1 MSYHSARTHHRA
13 EKHRLR
19 VLLHHLVAPP
29 WRGHALRNIASAR
42 IWRISEANSRKVHRP
57 GNDMSGSCQARAD
70 CPQEGMYNR
79 SQGTDNRTK
88 GTYNRSKGTHNR
100 SEGTDNRTEGTGTR
114 RKPLSSPPPSADRT
128 RSGLHVASRAVQA
141 CPAFALAGLSRS
153 AALTGREGAAC
164 AGLRGPGAAADLQSC
179 TRCKFAT
186 KSRIDPERQER
197 RCCCCARTRA
207 AAKAERAAQERR
219 TKRPA
224 KPKCYDF
231 RAGRKL

>member
-1 MSYHSARTHHRA
+1 
-13 EKHRLR
+13 
-19 VLLHHLVAPP
+19 
-29 WRGHALRNIASAR
+29 
-42 IWRISEANSRKVHRP
+42 
-57 GNDMSGSCQARAD
+57 
-70 CPQEGMYNR
+70 MYNR

-100 SEGTDNRTEGTGTR
+100 SKGTDNRTKGTDNRTKGTVLAGN
-114 RKPLSSPPPSADRT
+114 P
-128 RSGLHVASRAVQA
+128 SRALRRRRIGRAQYCMLHPVRCKV

-207 AAKAERAAQERR
+207 AAKADRAVHERR

-224 KPKCYDF
+224 KPKCTDF
-231 RAGRKL
+231 RAERKL

>member
-29 WRGHALRNIASAR
+29 WRGHALLNIASG
-42 IWRISEANSRKVHRP
+42 RISAANIRANGRKVHRP
-57 GNDMSGSCQARAD
+57 GNDMSGGCQARAD
-70 CPQEGMYNR
+70 CPKEGMYNR

-88 GTYNRSKGTHNR
+88 ATYNRSK
-100 SEGTDNRTEGTGTR
+100 GTDNRTEGTGTR

-128 RSGLHVASRAVQA
+128 RSGLHVASRAVQV

-231 RAGRKL
+231 RVERKL